1 MATYVT
7 LVNELLRRMN
17 EVTLDTAGDG
27 FDTVRN
33 VQALAKD
40 AINSSIRLIL
50 QDGQE
55 WPFLKTTF
63 TQTLSVG
70 TRQYA
75 FPADYS
81 STDWDTFYLKKLSS
95 ENNSPMPLNVI
106 SDEQYIQNVRP
117 SDDTGDQVN
126 GDGPPA
132 LVYQTL
138 GTAFGVSPIPD
149 AAYEIEYVYWKFPS
163 DLTAFN
169 DVAIIPDRFKHVVI
183 DGAMMFM
190 MRFRSNEQSAAM
202 HQNNFEDGI
211 KTMRRVTFDDTLFV
225 RSTVVGD
232 SRTSSFTSG
241 I

>member
-70 TRQYA
+70 TRQYS

-106 SDEQYIQNVRP
+106 SYEQYIQNVRP

-149 AAYEIEYVYWKFPS
+149 AAYEVEYVYWRFPT